1 MRSFTAAR
9 RRERWGNIS
18 WETFKVLAWTLA
30 MCSVSIPLATVG
42 DDLHDTVAQVTA
54 IAP

>member
-1 MRSFTAAR
+1 MRSYTAAR
-9 RRERWGNIS
+9 RRERRGNVS

-30 MCSVSIPLATVG
+30 MFSVSIPLATVG
-42 DDLHDTVAQVTA
+42 DDLHDAVAQAMA